1 MRLDETAQM
10 SVTRVVRTIPSY
22 LAAGFQTDYEKLL
35 SRFAVTG
42 SVRYEEFA
50 KIWKEMRFPLIFCGR
65 SSQKELC
72 LFASECLSA
81 AQKLM
86 QPLYT
91 LQARVGALYL
101 LYGLYFIQPL
111 DPRERVRVTLQQW
124 KELIELESIL
134 VEQQH
139 HDARFCLLKM
149 KIDEAFLFVATTTE
163 MGPLSLKVNT
173 ELDGIAEDLK
183 AQKSELTELTQTDSF
198 EQLEAIHNQY
208 QSMKRA
214 LCGPDASAPDFSLNV
229 VHKNIAAVIGRTVA
243 ERATDRKRTYR
254 RDEPLMSE
262 EDEVIDEYEDERV
275 PRSSTADK
283 RMAIKKKA
291 MNLVPTAP
299 KDRRHRQAK
308 ATSSPQRNAKRA
320 TRPRLKPT
328 ELPTEEEMEGKTT
341 LSMPTFHVETECKKR
356 GRKSAKAKASSRIG
370 SPKKDKSSVKPI
382 SENVKSHRGKEDAS
396 ASSLATSPTV
406 EPNPP
411 KRRRKGKQPVLHAS
425 ELLVKR
431 EKPAKKSKPTKK
443 TKASCK

>member
-72 LFASECLSA
+72 L
-81 AQKLM
+81 
-86 QPLYT
+86 
-91 LQARVGALYL
+91 
-101 LYGLYFIQPL
+101 
-111 DPRERVRVTLQQW
+111 
-124 KELIELESIL
+124 
-134 VEQQH
+134 
-139 HDARFCLLKM
+139 
-149 KIDEAFLFVATTTE
+149 